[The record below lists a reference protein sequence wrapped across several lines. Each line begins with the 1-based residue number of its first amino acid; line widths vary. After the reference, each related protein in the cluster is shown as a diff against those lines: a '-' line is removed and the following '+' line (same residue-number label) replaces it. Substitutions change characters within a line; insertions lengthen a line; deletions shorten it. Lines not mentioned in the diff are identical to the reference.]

1 MKRKERF
8 FLEDTRDI
16 LVDYDGAKTVKQLK
30 GLIDEAKGRIDAVLN
45 ETIDIYGY
53 EPGDEIPTQ
62 EIKVEDVMPLYDNF
76 ERIDKLESPIFQA
89 IVYIQNAA
97 NLLSWANTVI
107 EDHEDVPDE
116 VKDFMK
122 TMTGGLHDAV
132 DMLREVPAY
141 KEEK

>member
-1 MKRKERF
+1 MKRKERV
-8 FLEDTRDI
+8 FLEDTMDI
-16 LVDYDGAKTVKQLK
+16 LVDYDGCHTDGQLR
-30 GLIDEAKGRIDAVLN
+30 GLIDEARERISAVLN
-45 ETIDIYGY
+45 DTTEIYGY

-62 EIKVEDVMPLYDNF
+62 ELKIEDVMPLYDNF

-89 IVYIQNAA
+89 IVYIQNAT
-97 NLLSWANTVI
+97 NFLSWANTVI
-107 EDHEDVPDE
+107 EEHKDVPDE

-122 TMTGGLHDAV
+122 TMSGGLHDAV